1 MIPPLQQHTQRRH
14 YGRRSPEELVQEFN
28 DLPSPRAIFTFMPND
43 WIFAIRHMPFEP
55 YLTMLVAAH
64 PVSGGVAQLAT
75 SSASDGIMRGLT
87 AGAPDSIVN
96 LLLSGFLQH
105 DQADALDTPMP
116 ADNENAKAKAP
127 YKWAAESE
135 ALAAATAAELRRQG
149 VRESLCRVGVATRT
163 QMRILDEVWL
173 GLVTDTKEQLQSQY
187 LFPSSLALIKRCG
200 VALSDREAC
209 AGKICHTCGVGE
221 GQVTGLLK
229 CAACSGAWYCS
240 RDCQK
245 TDWKRGHKAVCRS
258 VASPSTGPD

>member
-28 DLPSPRAIFTFMPND
+28 NLPSPRAIFTFMPND

-64 PVSGGVAQLAT
+64 PVSGDVAQLAT

-87 AGAPDSIVN
+87 AGAPYSIVN
-96 LLLSGFLQH
+96 LLLSGFLQY

-116 ADNENAKAKAP
+116 AGHENARAKAP

-149 VRESLCRVGVATRT
+149 VRESLCRVGVATKK
-163 QMRILDEVWL
+163 QLKILDDVWL
-173 GLVTDTKEQLQSQY
+173 GLVNDTKQQLQSQY
-187 LFPSSLALIKRCG
+187 LSPSNVALIK
-200 VALSDREAC
+200 SDQEAC
-209 AGKICHTCGVGE
+209 VDKICHTCGVGI
-221 GQVTGLLK
+221 QSTSLLK
-229 CAACSGAWYCS
+229 CTACSEAWYCS
-240 RDCQK
+240 QDCQR
-245 TDWKRGHKAVCRS
+245 TDWKKDHKAKCRS
-258 VASPSTGPD
+258 VASPSTGADGTT